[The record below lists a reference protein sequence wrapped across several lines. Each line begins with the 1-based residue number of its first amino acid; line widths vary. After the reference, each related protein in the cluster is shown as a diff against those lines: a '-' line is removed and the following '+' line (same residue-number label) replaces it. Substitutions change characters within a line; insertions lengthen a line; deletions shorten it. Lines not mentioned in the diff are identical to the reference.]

1 MSSSE
6 TIEKLAAA
14 IAEEVYIDV
23 AKWHL
28 YLNDAHLHIP
38 LAEQFYLL
46 MSDRTP
52 INQKVVTDVLTSIK
66 IKVGGGQREIPL
78 SDLIPKIAQSRLL
91 DILEEF
97 VTNH

>member
-1 MSSSE
+1 MSKSQI
-6 TIEKLAAA
+6 IEQLAAA
-14 IAEEVYIDV
+14 IAEEIYIDI

-52 INQKVVTDVLTSIK
+52 INQKLVTDVLTGIK

-78 SDLIPKIAQSRLL
+78 SNLIPKTAQFRLL
-91 DILEEF
+91 DILEQF
-97 VTNH
+97 DKA